1 MYKTPKARF
10 FKKKNNT
17 RLRNYKCKY
26 NYQLVTKSKTSIYNI
41 INILYYSKNARK
53 EIRGQA

>member
-26 NYQLVTKSKTSIYNI
+26 NYQLVTKSKTSI
-41 INILYYSKNARK
+41 
-53 EIRGQA
+53 